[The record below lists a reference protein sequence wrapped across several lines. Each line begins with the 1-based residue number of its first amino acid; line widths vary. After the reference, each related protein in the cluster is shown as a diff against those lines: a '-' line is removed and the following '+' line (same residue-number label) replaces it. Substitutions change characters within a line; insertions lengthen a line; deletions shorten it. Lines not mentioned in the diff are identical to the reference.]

1 MPFEKLFEGVVNS
14 GLCSSC
20 GTCVSA
26 CPQHLLNIPLGE
38 VGPEKGPGKEDCPE
52 KCNICYDACP
62 GMNLPYGAM
71 EEMVF
76 GRKRTE
82 DPVEQML
89 GIHKYHLV
97 THAVDQK
104 IHQTG
109 VAGAS
114 VSTLLIHGLET
125 GFIDAA
131 IVAGYDK
138 DKPWQV
144 RPYIVTEQGGVLAA
158 ARSKYGVC
166 SINTLLAEATGKY
179 ERVGVVACPCHV
191 WGIRKLAMNNLA
203 PKVTN
208 RIKVILGLYCLA
220 QNCSLAAEYMI
231 TQRMGVKLEDVAA
244 FQYRGG
250 ADFGGGTWV
259 KTKDGQEK
267 SMGLLAN
274 WGMVPTVFIGY
285 QMERCFVCHDHLSD
299 LADLSCGD
307 VWGRHE
313 ELEKKS
319 PYGWTGIFVRTDAGE
334 EIINSAI
341 KAGVIHAERDDNMI
355 EYYATNPG
363 HSKKRFAN
371 PKRIEYRKRYGW
383 PVPNVT

>member
-1 MPFEKLFEGVVNS
+1 MPFEKLLAKVVNS

-20 GTCVSA
+20 GTCVSV
-26 CPQHLLNIPLGE
+26 CPQRLLHIPLGE
-38 VGPEKGPGKEDCPE
+38 VGPEKELVKKECPE
-52 KCNICYDACP
+52 KCYMCFDACP
-62 GMNLPYGAM
+62 GLNVPNSAM

-76 GRKRTE
+76 GRKRSD
-82 DPVEQML
+82 DPVEKML
-89 GIHKYHLV
+89 GIHKYHVV
-97 THAVDQK
+97 THGIDEK
-104 IHQTG
+104 IHRTG

-125 GFIDAA
+125 GFLDAA
-131 IVAGYDK
+131 IVAGYDEE
-138 DKPWQV
+138 KPWQV
-144 RPYIVTEQGGVLAA
+144 RPYIVTERDGVLAA

-166 SINTLLAEATGKY
+166 SVNTLLAQAAEKY
-179 ERVGVVACPCHV
+179 ERIGVVACPCHV
-191 WGIRKLAMNNLA
+191 WGIRKMALNNLA
-203 PKVTN
+203 PKITSK
-208 RIKVILGLYCLA
+208 IKIIVGLYCLA
-220 QNCSLAAEYMI
+220 QNYSLAAEYMI

-259 KTKDGQEK
+259 KTKNGEEHT
-267 SMGLLAN
+267 MGLLAN

-285 QMERCFVCHDHLSD
+285 QMERCFVCHDHLAD

-313 ELEKKS
+313 ELEKKN
-319 PYGWTGIFVRTDAGE
+319 PFGWTGIFVRTDVGE
-334 EIINSAI
+334 ELLNSAI
-341 KAGVIHAERDDNMI
+341 DAGVIHAERDENMI
-355 EYYATNPG
+355 DYYPTNPG

-371 PKRIEYRKRYGW
+371 PKRIAYRKRYGW

>member
-38 VGPEKGPGKEDCPE
+38 VGPEKGSGKDDCPE

-114 VSTLLIHGLET
+114 VSRLLIHGLET
-125 GFIDAA
+125 GFLDAA

-220 QNCSLAAEYMI
+220 QNYSLAAEYMI
-231 TQRMGVKLEDVAA
+231 TQRMGVKLEDVAAFGVKLEDVAA

-285 QMERCFVCHDHLSD
+285 QMERCFVCHDHLAD

-313 ELEKKS
+313 ELEKKN

-334 EIINSAI
+334 ELINSAI
-341 KAGVIHAERDDNMI
+341 KADVIHAERDDNMI

-363 HSKKRFAN
+363 
-371 PKRIEYRKRYGW
+371 YRKRYGW